1 MTGFFERL
9 FGKRAPDQAGQVA
22 RSQVRLEIEE
32 FGHGLV
38 SIPQLDFI
46 GHQARSPNRRF
57 RLIWADRT
65 PDGLRGGNRESG
77 HGSWSLLLDDRI
89 VSSGKLERPQEGKV
103 ADNGTFILHDWMFG
117 HGLHGRFV
125 ACDSHGQTLIAQQFS
140 ANLMSNGL
148 SPDSRYAI
156 CQTANAPGSDDSC
169 RYMLFDLEAG
179 REIARWEVE
188 TGWAEGYKWDCDAG
202 RVIIC
207 LRDGEQ
213 AIYDLAGTMVDRGG
227 WLRRRIAAGD
237 LGVIKDVLSSQ
248 VSLDREMRQDI
259 SAGLRRA
266 AREGEIWSQARAFR
280 LLGELHETEGELE
293 KAVSLILP
301 LEIAGWI
308 PDRRCAP

>member
-9 FGKRAPDQAGQVA
+9 FAKRASDQAGQVA

-77 HGSWSLLLDDRI
+77 HGSWYLLLDDRI

-169 RYMLFDLEAG
+169 RYMLFDLEAV

-202 RVIIC
+202 RVFLLVIEKCPAWRNEGLHVGKSNIIERKC
-207 LRDGEQ
+207 
-213 AIYDLAGTMVDRGG
+213 
-227 WLRRRIAAGD
+227 
-237 LGVIKDVLSSQ
+237 S
-248 VSLDREMRQDI
+248 
-259 SAGLRRA
+259 
-266 AREGEIWSQARAFR
+266 
-280 LLGELHETEGELE
+280 
-293 KAVSLILP
+293 
-301 LEIAGWI
+301 
-308 PDRRCAP
+308 